1 MRCLEPFQAD
11 EEFQIEKG
19 RLVNQQRVKIIDFF
33 TKKEK
38 QLEQQ
43 KRLQQ
48 SKFINAGRLVSFI
61 LKVYK
66 NIALMQAQD
75 LIYTINLDRILI
87 SFQRLIFRGLKF
99 LT

>member
-1 MRCLEPFQAD
+1 MKKLKPRFFFLTLNFSKKNVKAD

-19 RLVNQQRVKIIDFF
+19 RLVNQQRVKIIDFY

-48 SKFINAGRLVSFI
+48 SQFINNGRLVRFFHFV
-61 LKVYK
+61 KV
-66 NIALMQAQD
+66 I
-75 LIYTINLDRILI
+75 INL
-87 SFQRLIFRGLKF
+87 
-99 LT
+99 

>member
-1 MRCLEPFQAD
+1 MTLITCISNTIYKAD

-19 RLVNQQRVKIIDFF
+19 RLVNQQRVKIIDFY

-48 SKFINAGRLVSFI
+48 SKFINEGRLVS
-61 LKVYK
+61 
-66 NIALMQAQD
+66 
-75 LIYTINLDRILI
+75 
-87 SFQRLIFRGLKF
+87 
-99 LT
+99 

>member
-1 MRCLEPFQAD
+1 MNDVLERSTWFIFNLESSAIALTTFYISFFCIQAD

-19 RLVNQQRVKIIDFF
+19 RLVNQQRVKIIDFY

-48 SKFINAGRLVSFI
+48 SQFINNGRLVSF
-61 LKVYK
+61 
-66 NIALMQAQD
+66 
-75 LIYTINLDRILI
+75 
-87 SFQRLIFRGLKF
+87 F
-99 LT
+99 